1 MSYVY
6 WKVTSLWLQ
15 LSCFVFLADGSS
27 IKLGDFG
34 VSRVLE
40 GTTEAG
46 RMMPLT
52 SVCFLK
58 YIPLQAAVTIVGT
71 WTPKDE
77 QMGQY
82 PTSFNPFGQLYVNI
96 CTGSW

>member
-1 MSYVY
+1 
-6 WKVTSLWLQ
+6 LQ
-15 LSCFVFLADGSS
+15 ISRFLYLADGSS

-46 RMMPLT
+46 RLMPLM

-71 WTPKDE
+71 
-77 QMGQY
+77 
-82 PTSFNPFGQLYVNI
+82 
-96 CTGSW
+96 